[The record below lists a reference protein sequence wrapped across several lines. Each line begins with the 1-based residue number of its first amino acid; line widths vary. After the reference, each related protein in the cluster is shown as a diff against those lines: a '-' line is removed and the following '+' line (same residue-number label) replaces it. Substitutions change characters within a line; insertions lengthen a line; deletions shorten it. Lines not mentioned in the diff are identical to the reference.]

1 MSQTILV
8 VDDEQ
13 SIIDLLQY
21 TLEKAGYEVVVSM
34 NGLEALQLS
43 RQHQPDLAILDITMP
58 GLDGLDLCG
67 KLRHESGPPVILLTA
82 RDSEI
87 DKIVGL
93 EVGADD
99 YVTKPF
105 SPRELIARVKAVLRR
120 ANTNHVNANSELRSG
135 GLILDPSKHEVRMH
149 GEMIPLTAKEFSLL
163 EYLMRN
169 SGLALSRSAIL
180 DHVWGYDF
188 YGDHRTV
195 DVHIR
200 RLREKVETNP
210 ADPSAIVTVPG
221 VGYKFQTEG

>member
-1 MSQTILV
+1 MAQTILV

-13 SIIDLLQY
+13 SIVDVLQY
-21 TLEKAGYEVVVSM
+21 NLEKNGYDILTAN
-34 NGLEALQLS
+34 NGLDAVRLALQ
-43 RQHQPDLAILDITMP
+43 HHPDLAVLDITMP
-58 GLDGLDLCG
+58 GMDGLEVCAR
-67 KLRHESGPPVILLTA
+67 LRHELGTPVILLTA
-82 RDSEI
+82 RDAEV

-120 ANTNHVNANSELRSG
+120 AKSPAASQTAELHFGHVS
-135 GLILDPSKHEVRMH
+135 LDPSKHEVRMN
-149 GEMIPLTAKEFSLL
+149 GSVTPLTAKEFSLL

-169 SGLALSRSAIL
+169 AGLALSRHAIL

-188 YGDHRTV
+188 YGDPRTV

-200 RLREKVETNP
+200 RLREKVE
-210 ADPSAIVTVPG
+210 ADPANPSLIVTVPG
-221 VGYKFQTEG
+221 VGYKFHNEG